1 MTLPVTLSRA
11 GRFAVL
17 AAVVA
22 GLTVTPAAAD
32 QGQPILAGLANTATT
47 TTTVQNTTSGVTCT
61 GLGSGN
67 GLEACGSAGLIG
79 VGTDVGVE
87 AYSSRGTG
95 EGVYAA
101 GATGI

>member
-32 QGQPILAGLANTATT
+32 QG
-47 TTTVQNTTSGVTCT
+47 
-61 GLGSGN
+61 
-67 GLEACGSAGLIG
+67 
-79 VGTDVGVE
+79 
-87 AYSSRGTG
+87 
-95 EGVYAA
+95 
-101 GATGI
+101 